1 MLAAHRGGIKT
12 VLMPKENEKDVDEIP
27 QQVLKSVT
35 LIKVENM
42 DEVLKHA
49 LVLLDPDEF
58 LSKRAEGAPLVC

>member
-27 QQVLKSVT
+27 QHVLKSVT

-42 DEVLKHA
+42 DE
-49 LVLLDPDEF
+49 
-58 LSKRAEGAPLVC
+58 S

>member
-1 MLAAHRGGIKT
+1 
-12 VLMPKENEKDVDEIP
+12 MPKENEKDVDEIP

-49 LVLLDPDEF
+49 LVLLDPDAF
-58 LSKRAEGAPLVC
+58 FKSKRAEGAPLVC